1 MVLLLVG
8 SPVLTGVG
16 ITQENT
22 TATTNE
28 TATPPAHANPDDVG
42 SSREL
47 STLDARFQAI
57 LAGRLITSTT
67 AVNQSEYERA
77 QELIGEEYEF
87 NLSDY
92 RTIATELD
100 ASERAEL
107 FERVKTDQQEFID
120 DVQQIRS
127 LRQEY
132 EAARQAGDEARARS
146 VARELSQKTANF
158 SANATTLNT
167 EYESLSNE
175 TDISFD
181 PAIKD
186 INETRVSIQSTTTNI
201 TNTEFRST
209 NLSAQINR
217 SNISFAV
224 PGRITGRIALSNGTG
239 LSGRVVTVAVG
250 GRSYEVRTSP
260 NGRFQ
265 IPYRP
270 VAVRTNSTNV
280 SVRYVPDN
288 ASVYQQASDTV
299 AVNISSVNASVEAF
313 DAPTN
318 VAFRDSVRFNG
329 RVVYDSRTVE
339 ALPLSIQTRNV
350 SLITTTTEAGGK
362 FQGKTKFPANINDG
376 EQAFVVQTGLNRSVQ
391 VESAQTVFVD
401 VTQTQIRAQ
410 IKNRSISTVTIS
422 GRLRTASGLGVA
434 NQTVQLTAGPQQVT
448 TQTASDGS
456 FIAQLSLTSG
466 SLAAGDDT
474 VTVAFNGG
482 PATNIGPASAFV
494 EVSPASV
501 ESLFDQVSTSEQG
514 IPWRGMGIVGAVI
527 ATSGGA
533 LAVGSRRGWFEL
545 RLPEVRDDETV
556 ADGGMMETTKP
567 ASAETP
573 EVETPVEL
581 TRIQTRL
588 NRGEL
593 ETAVLD
599 SYGRVWEAL
608 QAEVPSNPQSH
619 WGLYQASVE
628 HDVGID
634 TELRTLTA
642 TYEQTAYGPGS
653 PNFQSAQSALANAE
667 ALLEMIYESDFDAR

>member
-47 STLDARFQAI
+47 STLDARFQSI

-158 SANATTLNT
+158 SANATTLSA

-175 TDISFD
+175 TNMSFE
-181 PAIKD
+181 PAVKNID
-186 INETRVSIQSTTTNI
+186 TTRIEIENTTTNI

-209 NLSAQINR
+209 NLTAQINR
-217 SNISFAV
+217 SNISFAD
-224 PGRITGRIALSNGTG
+224 PGRITGRISLSNGTG
-239 LSGRVVTVAVG
+239 FSGRVVTVAVG
-250 GRSYEVRTSP
+250 SQSYEVRTSP

-270 VAVRTNSTNV
+270 VAVQTGSVNV
-280 SVRYVPDN
+280 SVQYVPDDG
-288 ASVYQQASDTV
+288 SVYQRASDTI
-299 AVNISSVNASVEAF
+299 AVNINSVNASVEAF
-313 DAPTN
+313 DAPTS
-318 VAFRDSVRFNG
+318 VAFRDSVGFEG
-329 RVVYDSRTVE
+329 RIVHDGRTVE
-339 ALPLSIQTRNV
+339 ALPLNIQANAV
-350 SLITTTTEAGGK
+350 PLTTTETGSGGE
-362 FQGKTKFPANINDG
+362 FRATAQFPSNVNDG
-376 EQAFVVQTGLNRSVQ
+376 EQAFNLTTASDQAVQID
-391 VESAQTVFVD
+391 SAQPVTVE
-401 VTQTQIRAQ
+401 VTQTQLRGRVED
-410 IKNRSISTVTIS
+410 RSISSLTIS
-422 GRLRTASGLGVA
+422 GKLSTRAGQAVA
-434 NQTVQLTAGPQQVT
+434 NETIRLSAGTQEVTA
-448 TQTASDGS
+448 QTAADGTFS
-456 FIAQLSLTSG
+456 AQLSLISG
-466 SLAAGDDT
+466 SLATGDDT
-474 VTVAFNGG
+474 VVVAFDGG
-482 PATNIGPASAFV
+482 PDTNLGPASG
-494 EVSPASV
+494 SLTIQSSSI
-501 ESLFDQVSTSEQG
+501 ESLFEQVSPTEQG
-514 IPWRGMGIVGAVI
+514 IPWRGLGIVGAVI

-545 RLPEVRDDETV
+545 RLPDLTDDETV
-556 ADGGMMETTKP
+556 ADGGMMETTEP

-573 EVETPVEL
+573 DVETPVEL

-608 QAEVPSNPQSH
+608 QAEIPSNPQSH
-619 WGLYQASVE
+619 WRLYQASVE
-628 HDVGID
+628 HDAGID

-667 ALLEMIYESDFDAR
+667 ALLEMIYESDFDA